1 MATLKD
7 VAAKA
12 GVTVT
17 TVSRILNNR
26 GYIGEET
33 RAKVYE
39 AMKELHYQPNE
50 IARSLSKK
58 TSRSIGVIVPH
69 VEHPYFA
76 KLIGYLEK
84 EAARNQ
90 HKVILCNSQGKFQKE
105 KDYLEMFESYRVA
118 GIVLCSNSV
127 DIEKL
132 LSMRIPVVSIERQ
145 MNTSVANIECDN
157 YGGGAL
163 AARHLIERGCKHL
176 LHFSGIENECMPAD
190 QRLEGFAS
198 VCKAYDIPYVEI
210 KSNYNH
216 YLKMDYHKLIEH
228 VLLEYPQVDGIFASS
243 DLIAAQVIQVA
254 QRLKRSI
261 PDQLKIVG
269 FDDVNIAS
277 LIYPTLTTI
286 RQPVEEMAKEA
297 IRCMSIDGQ
306 KQEVSQVKK
315 FPVTLIQR
323 ETT

>member
-33 RAKVYE
+33 RAKVYA

-58 TSRSIGVIVPH
+58 TNRTIGIIVPH

-76 KLIGYLEK
+76 KLIGCLEK
-84 EAARNQ
+84 EAAHNQ

-132 LSMRIPVVSIERQ
+132 LSMHIPVVSIERQ
-145 MNTSVANIECDN
+145 MNASVANIECDN

-176 LHFSGIENECMPAD
+176 LHFSGIKNECMPAD
-190 QRLEGFAS
+190 ERLEGFAS
-198 VCKAYDIPYVEI
+198 VCKTYEVPYIEI
-210 KSNYNH
+210 KSEYDH
-216 YLKMDYHKLIEH
+216 YLKMDYHKLIER
-228 VLLEYPQVDGIFASS
+228 VLLDHPQVDGIFASS

-286 RQPVEEMAKEA
+286 HQPVEEMAREA

-306 KQEVSQVKK
+306 NQDILSIKK